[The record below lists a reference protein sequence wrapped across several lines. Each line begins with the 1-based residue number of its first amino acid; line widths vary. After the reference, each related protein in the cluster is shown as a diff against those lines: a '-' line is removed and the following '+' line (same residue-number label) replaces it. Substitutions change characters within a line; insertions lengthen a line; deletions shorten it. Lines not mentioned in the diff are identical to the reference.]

1 VSPFLKIAAGLL
13 LLYGVLVALVYV
25 FQERLLYYP
34 NMGREI
40 VATPAA
46 AGLAYDDFTI
56 GTEDGEKLSAWWV
69 PVPSPKGAVLLLHG
83 NAGNI
88 SHRIDYAVMFR
99 RLGYA
104 TLLVDYRGYGRS
116 SGTPTEHGTY
126 RDADAA
132 WRWLTQTR
140 GWKARDIV
148 VFGQSL
154 GGGIA
159 SWVASRQTP
168 RALVL
173 ASTFTSAVDLGA
185 ELYRFLPVRLISRL
199 RYDTI
204 ARLPDVRA
212 PVLIAHSP
220 GDDIIPYAHARR
232 LYAAAREP
240 KAFLELSGGH
250 NDGFIF
256 ARSEWVEV
264 FGAFLRQA
272 EAQAKSN
279 RPAVQN
285 QPFTPR
291 ATP

>member
-1 VSPFLKIAAGLL
+1 MSLLLKTLAGFV
-13 LLYGVLVALVYV
+13 LLYGALVALVYV

-40 VATPAA
+40 AATPAA
-46 AGLAYDDFTI
+46 SGMPYDDFTI
-56 GTEDGEKLSAWWV
+56 STEDGEKLSAWWV
-69 PVPSPKGAVLLLHG
+69 PVASPKGAVLLLHG

-88 SHRIDYAVMFR
+88 SHRLDYALMFR

-116 SGTPTEHGTY
+116 SGTPTEEGTY

-148 VFGQSL
+148 LFGESL
-154 GGGIA
+154 GGGVV
-159 SWVASRQTP
+159 SWVAARQTP
-168 RALVL
+168 QALVL

-199 RYDTI
+199 RYDTR
-204 ARLPDVRA
+204 ARLRDVQA
-212 PVLIAHSP
+212 PVLVAHSP
-220 GDDIIPYAHARR
+220 ADDIIPYAHGQR
-232 LYAAAREP
+232 LFAAAREP

-256 ARSEWVEV
+256 ARREWVEAL
-264 FGAFLRQA
+264 GQFLETARA
-272 EAQAKSN
+272 HAAKN
-279 RPAVQN
+279 
-285 QPFTPR
+285 
-291 ATP
+291 